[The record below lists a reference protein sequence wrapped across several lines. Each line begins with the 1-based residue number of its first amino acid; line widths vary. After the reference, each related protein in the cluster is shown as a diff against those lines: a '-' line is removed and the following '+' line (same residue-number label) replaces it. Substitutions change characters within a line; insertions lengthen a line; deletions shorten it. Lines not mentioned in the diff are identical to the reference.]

1 VTLSCPLCEQTLDTS
16 ELESVPGTGGGRK
29 CPRCGEI
36 LHYYQ
41 PYRTLR
47 VVISALV
54 SATLVWIANIR
65 NLPIFLVCT
74 FVLWIPVSLF
84 FNACLVRIIPLTLIP
99 WKPRVHRKTPVE
111 LVNDRNAT
119 IELFEKKQT

>member
-29 CPRCGEI
+29 CPRCREI
-36 LHYYQ
+36 LRYHQ
-41 PYRTLR
+41 PHRTLR
-47 VVISALV
+47 VAISVLV
-54 SATLVWIANIR
+54 SGTLVWIANIR
-65 NLPIFLVCT
+65 NLPIFLLCT

-84 FNACLVRIIPLTLIP
+84 SNACLVRIIPLTLIP

-111 LVNDRNAT
+111 LVNDRNAP
-119 IELFEKKQT
+119 IELFEKKQI